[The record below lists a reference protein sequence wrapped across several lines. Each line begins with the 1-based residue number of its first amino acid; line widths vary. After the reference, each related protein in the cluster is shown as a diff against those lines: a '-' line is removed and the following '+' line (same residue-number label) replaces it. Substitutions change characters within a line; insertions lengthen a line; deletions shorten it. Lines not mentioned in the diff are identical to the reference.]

1 MEAVSKFDLF
11 SLILCVEFAG
21 IALRAFPQK
30 ACRLWSCVFVHL
42 FVFLS
47 FNVMAEG
54 KLSVCGKGLGD

>member
-54 KLSVCGKGLGD
+54 EGVCLRKGVG

>member
-47 FNVMAEG
+47 FTVMVEG
-54 KLSVCGKGLGD
+54 EGVCLRKGVG